1 MFVGIK
7 KDKKK
12 FRVQF
17 FVLGFRIMKTAKPE
31 KEASE
36 MQNQEPEVE
45 KIMGE
50 ISEKLN
56 KLDGDPEWK
65 QKVSNIVRRIILE
78 YTA

>member
-1 MFVGIK
+1 
-7 KDKKK
+7 
-12 FRVQF
+12 
-17 FVLGFRIMKTAKPE
+17 
-31 KEASE
+31 

-65 QKVSNIVRRIILE
+65 QRVSNIVRQIILE